1 MPPINE
7 RNRIARHIVG
17 KENDSMRPVC
27 EKKQV
32 NPNTV
37 CDFFI
42 RGHFLFQKY
51 KNSNDSGSECSQ
63 RYPGKR
69 VHKMGRI

>member
-7 RNRIARHIVG
+7 RKRIDRHIVG

-32 NPNTV
+32 NPNSV
-37 CDFFI
+37 RDFFI
-42 RGHFLFQKY
+42 RGHVVFQKH
-51 KNSNDSGSECSQ
+51 KNSNDSGSECRQ
-63 RYPGKR
+63 
-69 VHKMGRI
+69 